1 METDQNLYICC
12 QKGNIW
18 DEEDFHRMTSFQEKV
33 MSLAREKMEVEKQ
46 AALLGKEVENVKVF
60 ARR

>member
-1 METDQNLYICC
+1 
-12 QKGNIW
+12 
-18 DEEDFHRMTSFQEKV
+18 MTSFQEKV